1 MINFEMTTKENFA
14 SFIDPESG
22 VMVFVDSFDNQEFD
36 VRVGNLFDSKPVG
49 VVNAA
54 DDKTLNEKLTEL
66 YKKTQQEQICQ

>member
-36 VRVGNLFDSKPVG
+36 VRVGSLFESHPVG
-49 VVNAA
+49 IIKAA
-54 DDKTLNEKLTEL
+54 DDKTLNKKLSEL
-66 YKKTQQEQICQ
+66 YKIQVQQCQ